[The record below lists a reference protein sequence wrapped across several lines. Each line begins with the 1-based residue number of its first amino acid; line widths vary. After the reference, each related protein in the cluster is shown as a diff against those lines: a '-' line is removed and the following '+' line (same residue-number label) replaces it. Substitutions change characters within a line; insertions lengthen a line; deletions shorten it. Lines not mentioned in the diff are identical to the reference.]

1 MRRHILLCSTAL
13 LLAWSQR
20 APAQAAPNSGASGA
34 PGGLCYRARPRPAC
48 SAFVL
53 TNFGSYVVLGRDE
66 TGGEVPLLAV
76 ADWGLMFNVSARDA
90 IGASV
95 FARAGPGGFSLG
107 PAVRY
112 RRWMGRSESV
122 EVAVGVPLAPS
133 NMDTQSVFGLVKWSP
148 NHWFAIAARPE
159 FVRQTSYMV
168 CVSFSPTPC
177 SPGSPVSEVRVRLSL
192 GVETGWVPGL
202 ALTGASSVAYL
213 LAIVAY
219 FAAHGD

>member
-20 APAQAAPNSGASGA
+20 APAQAAPNSGAGGA
-34 PGGLCYRARPRPAC
+34 SGGLCYRARPKPDC

-53 TNFGSYVVLGRDE
+53 TNVGTYVVLGGD
-66 TGGEVPLLAV
+66 TPLLAV

-192 GVETGWVPGL
+192 GVEAGWVPGL
-202 ALTGASSVAYL
+202 ALLGASGVAYL
-213 LAIVAY
+213 LAVLAY
-219 FAAHGD
+219 AGQSE